1 MLSLASP
8 INTPYHRLPPTP
20 KFAFLCGFTFTVF
33 MTDNPLH
40 LAAAFTL
47 VAALHAL
54 PGHRFCLL
62 GLKRLAPVW
71 PFLAVIL
78 CWHLAT
84 RDYMGGI
91 AVGLRLLAAIA
102 LANLV
107 TMTTRLDELVAIV
120 GRLATPFERFGVNR
134 RGLGLAVA
142 LVVRFT
148 PVLAQK
154 AGWLLES
161 WRGRSTRR
169 PGWRI
174 VLPIAAIAL
183 DDADH
188 VAEALRA
195 RGGI

>member
-8 INTPYHRLPPTP
+8 FRTPYHRLPPP
-20 KFAFLCGFTFTVF
+20 LKFAFLCGFTFAIF
-33 MTDNPLH
+33 MTENPLH
-40 LAAAFTL
+40 LAAAFLL
-47 VAALHAL
+47 VVVLHAL

-62 GLKRLAPVW
+62 GLKRLAPIW

-84 RDYMGGI
+84 RDYMGGVV
-91 AVGLRLLAAIA
+91 VGLRLLAAIA

-107 TMTTRLDELVAIV
+107 TMTTRLDDLVAIV
-120 GRLATPFERFGVNR
+120 ERLAAPFERFGVNR

-154 AGWLLES
+154 AGCLLES
-161 WRGRSTRR
+161 WRGRSPRR
-169 PGWRI
+169 PDWRI
-174 VLPIAAIAL
+174 VLPLAAIAL

>member
-8 INTPYHRLPPTP
+8 INTPYHRLPPKL
-20 KFAFLCGFTFTVF
+20 KFAFLCGFTFAVF
-33 MTDNPLH
+33 MTENPLH
-40 LAAAFTL
+40 LAAAFLL
-47 VAALHAL
+47 VVVLHAL

-84 RDYMGGI
+84 RDHMGGV

-107 TMTTRLDELVAIV
+107 TMTTRLDDLVAVV
-120 GRLATPFERFGVNR
+120 GRLAAPFERFGVNR

-183 DDADH
+183 DDAEH
-188 VAEALRA
+188 VAEALKA

>member
-1 MLSLASP
+1 
-8 INTPYHRLPPTP
+8 
-20 KFAFLCGFTFTVF
+20 
-33 MTDNPLH
+33 
-40 LAAAFTL
+40 
-47 VAALHAL
+47 
-54 PGHRFCLL
+54 
-62 GLKRLAPVW
+62 
-71 PFLAVIL
+71 
-78 CWHLAT
+78 
-84 RDYMGGI
+84 MGGV

-107 TMTTRLDELVAIV
+107 TMTTRLDDLVAIV
-120 GRLATPFERFGVNR
+120 VRLAAPFERFGVNR

-188 VAEALRA
+188 VAEALRPAAESETGRVDRIGTKSRHDGLLRRVDCRTWPPAEADARIRGAHHGPEPRHHAVRHRSRCPPRSPFRPAVPAAGGARPAVA
-195 RGGI
+195 RG